1 MGTATTQEQPIRVLV
16 VDDHLLVRI
25 GLTYALTTQPNLEVV
40 GEASNGA
47 GALRVYRECRPDV
60 VILDLRMPGEGGLA
74 TIAALRREFGDV
86 RILVLT
92 NYGSGDEIEEAIKA
106 GAKGFLAK
114 DTPLEELM
122 VAIRD
127 VRAGRQHLS
136 GVVSARLANK
146 ISSQLSERELEVLKL
161 IAKGRNNKQIGE
173 ALHVTEATVKG
184 HISKVLVKLGVV
196 DRTQA
201 LLAGVKRGLLHID

>member
-1 MGTATTQEQPIRVLV
+1 MV

-25 GLTYALTTQPNLEVV
+25 GLTYALGTRPNLLVV
-40 GEASNGA
+40 GEASDGES
-47 GALRVYRECRPDV
+47 ALRVYRECRPDV
-60 VILDLRMPGEGGLA
+60 VILDLRMPGKGGLA

-92 NYGSGDEIEEAIKA
+92 NYGSGDEIEESIKA

-114 DTPLEELM
+114 DTPLEELIA
-122 VAIRD
+122 AIHD
-127 VRAGRQHLS
+127 VCAGKQHLS
-136 GVVSARLANK
+136 GVVLGRLANR
-146 ISSQLSERELEVLKL
+146 ISCKLSERELEVLKL
-161 IAKGRNNKQIGE
+161 IAKGRNNKEISQ

-184 HISKVLVKLGVV
+184 HITKVLMKLGVV

-201 LLAGVKRGLLHID
+201 LLAGVKRGLLLID